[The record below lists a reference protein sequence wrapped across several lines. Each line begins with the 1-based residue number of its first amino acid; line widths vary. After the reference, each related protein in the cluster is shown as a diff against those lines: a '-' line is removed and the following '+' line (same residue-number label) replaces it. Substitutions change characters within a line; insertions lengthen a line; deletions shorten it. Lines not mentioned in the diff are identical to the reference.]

1 MNPRLVRS
9 PLARYLSVAALPL
22 VAGGL
27 LAGTATPAGAAEEMP
42 EGPRYTFFDA
52 GYQWTDVNYAV
63 EQDGGQHD
71 GVVLRGSVDLVK
83 LGPVGVNVFGE
94 YFDGTFSG
102 VKSLCNDGE
111 GGTTT
116 IDPDRDSQSI
126 VGGLG
131 VHYRIAEKTDI
142 GAQIGYVDYSEFQ
155 IPNDVCGLVSTDDQG
170 YTAEAM
176 VRSEMSENVEIQAG
190 FRYTELT
197 DSNISNNDV
206 LLGLGYHVTD
216 YLSLRAM
223 GVVFDTDTGFELSA
237 RLYFGTFLGRDTIF

>member
-9 PLARYLSVAALPL
+9 PLARYLGVAALPL
-22 VAGGL
+22 VTGAL
-27 LAGTATPAGAAEEMP
+27 LAGAAIPAGAAEETS
-42 EGPRYTFFDA
+42 EGPRYTYFDA

-63 EQDGGQHD
+63 KQDGGQHA
-71 GVVLRGSVDLVK
+71 GIVLRGSVDLVK
-83 LGPVGVNVFGE
+83 LGPVGINVFGE
-94 YFDGTFSG
+94 YFDGDFSG
-102 VKSLCNDGE
+102 VSTLCDDGD

-116 IDPDRDSQSI
+116 FNPNRDSQSI

-142 GAQIGYVDYSEFQ
+142 GAQIAYVDYSEFQ
-155 IPNDVCGLVSTDDQG
+155 VPNDVCGLVSTDDHG
-170 YTAEAM
+170 YTVEAM

-190 FRYTELT
+190 FRYTDLS

-216 YLSLRAM
+216 YLTLRAM